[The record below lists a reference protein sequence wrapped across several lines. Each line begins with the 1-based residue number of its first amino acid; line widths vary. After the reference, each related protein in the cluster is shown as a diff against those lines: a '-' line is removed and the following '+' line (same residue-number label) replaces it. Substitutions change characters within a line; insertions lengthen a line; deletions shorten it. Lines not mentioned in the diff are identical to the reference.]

1 MTAKRLISSAF
12 LVLACLLALPAA
24 ANDVRIAVLGDSL
37 TAGYGLAVENAFP
50 ARLAERLDGAEVLD
64 AGVSGDTS
72 AGGLARLDWVL
83 GDHPSH
89 VIVALGAN
97 DGLRGI
103 EPAVME
109 ANLAAILQRLADDGI
124 PALLTGM
131 LAPPN
136 MGSDYTAEFNA
147 VFPRLAERFGVPL
160 YAFFLDGIAA
170 QPALLL
176 EDGMHPNAAGADEMA
191 RRMAPMVRDWLAQEE
206 RQ

>member
-1 MTAKRLISSAF
+1 MTAKRRISSAF
-12 LVLACLLALPAA
+12 LALACLLALPAA
-24 ANDVRIAVLGDSL
+24 ANDVRIVVLGDSL
-37 TAGYGLAVENAFP
+37 TAGYGLALEEAFP
-50 ARLAERLDGAEVLD
+50 ARLAARLEGAAVLD

-83 GDHPSH
+83 GDRPSH

-124 PALLTGM
+124 PALLAGM

-160 YAFFLDGIAA
+160 YAFFLDGVAA

-176 EDGMHPNAAGADEMA
+176 EDGLHPNAAGADEIA
-191 RRMAPMVRDWLAQEE
+191 RRMAPMVRDWLAQAEG
-206 RQ
+206 Q

>member
-1 MTAKRLISSAF
+1 MALWC
-12 LVLACLLALPAA
+12 LAALPAA
-24 ANDVRIAVLGDSL
+24 AAGERIAVLGDSL
-37 TAGYGLAVENAFP
+37 TAGYGLALEEAFP
-50 ARLAERLDGAEVLD
+50 SRLAARLESVEVLD

-83 GDHPSH
+83 GDRPSH

-109 ANLAAILQRLADDGI
+109 ANLAAILQRLANDGI
-124 PALLTGM
+124 PALLAGM

-136 MGSDYTAEFNA
+136 MGRDYTAEFNA

-160 YAFFLDGIAA
+160 YAFFLDGVAA
-170 QPALLL
+170 RQEMLQ
-176 EDGMHPNAAGADEMA
+176 EDGMHPNAAGTDEMA
-191 RRMAPMVRDWLAQEE
+191 ERMAPMVLDWLARRE

>member
-1 MTAKRLISSAF
+1 MVKRRIAAAIAAL
-12 LVLACLLALPAA
+12 LCLAALPAVA
-24 ANDVRIAVLGDSL
+24 AGERIAVLGDSL
-37 TAGYGLAVENAFP
+37 TAGYGLALDEAFP
-50 ARLAERLDGAEVLD
+50 ARLAARLDGAEVLD

-72 AGGLARLDWVL
+72 AGGLARLDWLL
-83 GDHPSH
+83 GDSPSH
-89 VIVALGAN
+89 VIIALGAN

-109 ANLAAILQRLADDGI
+109 ANLAAILRRLADDGI
-124 PALLTGM
+124 PALLAGM

-147 VFPRLAERFGVPL
+147 VFPRLAMRFGVPL
-160 YAFFLDGIAA
+160 YAFFLDGVAA
-170 QPALLL
+170 RQAMLL